1 MDTND
6 DAIRSERHGDDVAM
20 GSTERAD
27 DIDKVAAAAVA
38 EDEGVGD
45 GKDKGKGRGG
55 DKAGDGKSKS
65 ETVGKG
71 PAKLPAT
78 PDPAV
83 AKDLQKVL
91 DGKYADERER
101 VRAFLDDEFF
111 RPQAGLPLDEA
122 REAVLARLERLR
134 DTGMPKGVFSADHGG
149 TGEIGATLTGME
161 MVGHADLGVM
171 VKSGVQWGLFG
182 GAVEALGS
190 ERHMHLVPQIINLD
204 LLGCFAMTERG
215 HGSDV
220 QNLLTTA
227 TYDAETDEFVVHS
240 PSLAA
245 EKTYIGNAARHGRMA
260 AVFAQLHTPGSAT
273 DANHDP
279 AASHGVH
286 CILVPIR
293 DEDGNP
299 MPGVT
304 LGDHG
309 LKGGLPGVDNGTI
322 MFDNV
327 RVPRENLLN
336 RFGDVDERGNYSSP
350 IDSRNRRFFTML
362 GTLIR
367 GRISVGAAAGAAT
380 RSSLTIA
387 LRYAT
392 RRRQFEG
399 VPGNEKRL
407 IEHRSHRLRL
417 LPRLARSYALAL
429 LQNQIIARLDEQ
441 ESLISAGEWDVA
453 KPTEEQQWKQ
463 REMESR
469 AAAVKAAA
477 TRHATD
483 TIQACR
489 EACGGAGYMADN
501 LLTIHKDDSD
511 VFTTFEG
518 DNTVLIQMVGKELI
532 TAYARG
538 LSDLDPMGM
547 LRFGVENVGDILLRR
562 TPLARSVQ
570 TLIDSVTDREETDIF
585 DAGYQVKLFEDRES
599 NLLKSLARRLSGAK
613 KMEVEDAV
621 AAVDAAQ
628 DHLIAC
634 GWARVDAMLLEALV
648 EAEASLD
655 DGSPVKDVFVQIRTL
670 FALSVI
676 NDHSGWYQ
684 EQNVLNGL
692 RTKAV
697 RAAINDLVDSLG
709 PWADVLVDA
718 FAVPEALVSVPML
731 DDAGVD
737 AR

>member
-1 MDTND
+1 MDTTD
-6 DAIRSERHGDDVAM
+6 DAIRPSTPGDDVAVN
-20 GSTERAD
+20 GTDENKGKNKPQ
-27 DIDKVAAAAVA
+27 DK
-38 EDEGVGD
+38 
-45 GKDKGKGRGG
+45 KDKP
-55 DKAGDGKSKS
+55 D
-65 ETVGKG
+65 TVGKG
-71 PAKLPAT
+71 PAKLPVTA
-78 PDPAV
+78 DPAV
-83 AKDLQKVL
+83 AKELQKIL
-91 DGKYADERER
+91 DGAYAEERER
-101 VRAFLDDEFF
+101 VRAMLDDEFF
-111 RPQAGLPLDEA
+111 RPQIGLPLDEA
-122 REAVLARLERLR
+122 RDSILARLERLR
-134 DTGMPKGVFSADHGG
+134 DTGMPKGVFSKAHGG
-149 TGEIGATLTGME
+149 SGELGATLTGME
-161 MVGHADLGVM
+161 LVGHADLGMM

-190 ERHMHLVPQIINLD
+190 ERHMHLVPRIINLD

-220 QNLLTTA
+220 QNLETTA

-240 PSLAA
+240 PGLSA

-279 AASHGVH
+279 AESHGVH

-304 LGDHG
+304 IGDHG
-309 LKGGLPGVDNGTI
+309 YKGGLPGVDNGTL

-350 IDSRNRRFFTML
+350 VESRNRRFFTML

-367 GRISVGAAAGAAT
+367 GRVSVGAAAGAAT

-399 VPGNEKRL
+399 VPGQEKRL

-417 LPRLARSYALAL
+417 LPRLSRSYALAL
-429 LQNQIIARLDEQ
+429 LQNQIIERLDAQ
-441 ESLISAGEWDVA
+441 EKLIAAGEWDVA
-453 KPTEEQQWKQ
+453 EPSDEQQWKQ
-463 REMESR
+463 RETESR

-483 TIQACR
+483 TIQECR
-489 EACGGAGYMADN
+489 EACGGAGYMAEN
-501 LLTIHKDDSD
+501 LLTVFKDDSD

-547 LRFGVENVGDILLRR
+547 LRFGVENVGDILRRR
-562 TPLARSVQ
+562 TPIARSVQ
-570 TLIDSVTDREETDIF
+570 SLMDRVTDREETDIF

-599 NLLKSLARRLSGAK
+599 SLLKSLARRLSGAK

-621 AAVDAAQ
+621 EAVDAAQ

-634 GWARVDAMLLEALV
+634 GWARVDSMLLEALV

-655 DGSPVKDVFVQIRTL
+655 DGSPVKDVFEQVRTL
-670 FALSVI
+670 FALSTI
-676 NDHSGWYQ
+676 NAHSGWYQ
-684 EQNVLNGL
+684 EQNVLNGQ

-718 FAVPEALVSVPML
+718 FAIPDALVAVPML

-737 AR
+737 PR

>member
-1 MDTND
+1 MDTTD
-6 DAIRSERHGDDVAM
+6 DAIRPSKHGDDVAVN
-20 GSTERAD
+20 GTDE
-27 DIDKVAAAAVA
+27 DKT
-38 EDEGVGD
+38 
-45 GKDKGKGRGG
+45 KDKK
-55 DKAGDGKSKS
+55 DKPD
-65 ETVGKG
+65 TVGKG

-78 PDPAV
+78 ADPAV
-83 AKDLQKVL
+83 AKELQKIL
-91 DGKYADERER
+91 DGAYAEERER
-101 VRAFLDDEFF
+101 VRAILDDEFF
-111 RPQAGLPLDEA
+111 RPQIGLPLDEA
-122 REAVLARLERLR
+122 RDSILDRLERLR
-134 DTGMPKGVFSADHGG
+134 DTGMPKGVFSKAHGG
-149 TGEIGATLTGME
+149 TGELGAALTGME
-161 MVGHADLGVM
+161 LVGHADLGMM

-190 ERHMHLVPQIINLD
+190 ERHMHLVPRIIDLD

-220 QNLLTTA
+220 QNLETTA

-240 PSLAA
+240 PGLSA

-279 AASHGVH
+279 AESHGVH

-304 LGDHG
+304 IGDHG
-309 LKGGLPGVDNGTI
+309 YKGGLPGVDNGTL

-350 IDSRNRRFFTML
+350 IESRNRRFFTML

-367 GRISVGAAAGAAT
+367 GRVSVGAAAGAAT

-399 VPGNEKRL
+399 VPDQEKRL

-417 LPRLARSYALAL
+417 LPRLSRSYALAL
-429 LQNQIIARLDEQ
+429 LQNQIIERLDAQ
-441 ESLISAGEWDVA
+441 EKLIAAGEWDVA
-453 KPTEEQQWKQ
+453 EPTDEQQWKQ
-463 REMESR
+463 RETESR

-483 TIQACR
+483 TIQECR
-489 EACGGAGYMADN
+489 EACGGAGYMAEN
-501 LLTIHKDDSD
+501 LLTVFKDDSD

-547 LRFGVENVGDILLRR
+547 LRFGVENVGDILRRR
-562 TPLARSVQ
+562 TPIARSVQ
-570 TLIDSVTDREETDIF
+570 SLMDRVTDREETDIF
-585 DAGYQVKLFEDRES
+585 DAGYQVKLFGDRES
-599 NLLKSLARRLSGAK
+599 SLLKSLARRLSGAK
-613 KMEVEDAV
+613 KMDVEDAV
-621 AAVDAAQ
+621 EAVDAAQ

-634 GWARVDAMLLEALV
+634 GWARVDSMLLEALV

-655 DGSPVKDVFVQIRTL
+655 DGSPVKDVFEQVRTL
-670 FALSVI
+670 FALSTI
-676 NDHSGWYQ
+676 NAHSGWYQ
-684 EQNVLNGL
+684 EQNVLNGQ

-718 FAVPEALVSVPML
+718 FAIPDALVAVPML

-737 AR
+737 PR

>member
-1 MDTND
+1 MDTNA
-6 DAIRSERHGDDVAM
+6 DATRRTKHGDDVA
-20 GSTERAD
+20 GADSRTDRNHTGTNDHRTNDHRSDHRRA
-27 DIDKVAAAAVA
+27 
-38 EDEGVGD
+38 
-45 GKDKGKGRGG
+45 GKRD
-55 DKAGDGKSKS
+55 ASPA
-65 ETVGKG
+65 GKG
-71 PAKLPAT
+71 PKKLPTT
-78 PDPAV
+78 PDPDV
-83 AKDLQKVL
+83 AKQLQTLL
-91 DGKYADERER
+91 DGTYADERAR
-101 VRAFLDDEFF
+101 VRELLDDDFF
-111 RPQAGLPLDEA
+111 RPEVGLPLDQA
-122 REAVLARLERLR
+122 RDALLPRLERIR
-134 DTGMPKGVFSADHGG
+134 DAGLPKGAFAAAHGG

-161 MVGHADLGVM
+161 MIGHGNLGVM

-182 GAVEALGS
+182 GAVEALGT
-190 ERHMHLVPQIINLD
+190 ERHMHLVPDIIDLK

-220 QNLLTTA
+220 QNLETTA

-240 PSLAA
+240 PTPSA

-279 AASHGVH
+279 ADSHGVH

-293 DEDGNP
+293 DADGNP

-304 LGDHG
+304 IGDHG
-309 LKGGLPGVDNGTI
+309 YKGGLPGVDNGTI
-322 MFDNV
+322 MFDHV

-350 IDSRNRRFFTML
+350 IESTNRRFFTML

-387 LRYAT
+387 VRYAT

-399 VPGNEKRL
+399 VPGHEKRL

-417 LPRLARSYALAL
+417 LPRVARSYALAL
-429 LQNQIIARLDEQ
+429 LQNQIIERLDDQ
-441 ESLISAGEWDVA
+441 EHRVAAGEWDVA

-483 TIQACR
+483 TIQECR
-489 EACGGAGYMADN
+489 EACGGAGYMAEN

-538 LSDLDPMGM
+538 LSDLDPLGM
-547 LRFGVENVGDILLRR
+547 LRFGVENVGDVLRRR
-562 TPLARSVQ
+562 TPLAMSVQ
-570 TLIDSVTDREETDIF
+570 GLIDRVTDREETDIF

-613 KMEVEDAV
+613 KMEIEDAV

-648 EAEASLD
+648 EAEATLEE
-655 DGSPVKDVFVQIRTL
+655 GSAAHRVFEQVRTL

-676 NDHSGWYQ
+676 QEHSGWYQ
-684 EQNVLNGL
+684 EQNILGGQ

-718 FAVPEALVSVPML
+718 FAVPDALVRVPML

-737 AR
+737 PR

>member
-1 MDTND
+1 MDTTD
-6 DAIRSERHGDDVAM
+6 DAIRPSTPGDDVAVN
-20 GSTERAD
+20 GTDENKGKNKPQ
-27 DIDKVAAAAVA
+27 DK
-38 EDEGVGD
+38 
-45 GKDKGKGRGG
+45 KDKP
-55 DKAGDGKSKS
+55 D
-65 ETVGKG
+65 TVGKG
-71 PAKLPAT
+71 PAKLPVTA
-78 PDPAV
+78 DPAV
-83 AKDLQKVL
+83 AKELQKIL
-91 DGKYADERER
+91 DGAYAEERER
-101 VRAFLDDEFF
+101 VRAMLDDEFF
-111 RPQAGLPLDEA
+111 RPQIGLPLDEA
-122 REAVLARLERLR
+122 RDSILARLERLR
-134 DTGMPKGVFSADHGG
+134 DTGMPKGVFSKAHGG
-149 TGEIGATLTGME
+149 SGELGATLTGME
-161 MVGHADLGVM
+161 LVGHADLGMM

-190 ERHMHLVPQIINLD
+190 ERHMHLVPRIINLD

-220 QNLLTTA
+220 QNLETTA

-240 PSLAA
+240 PGLSA

-279 AASHGVH
+279 AESHGVH

-304 LGDHG
+304 IGDHG
-309 LKGGLPGVDNGTI
+309 YKGGLPGVDNGTL

-350 IDSRNRRFFTML
+350 IESRNRRFFTML

-367 GRISVGAAAGAAT
+367 GRVSVGAAAGAAT

-399 VPGNEKRL
+399 VPGQEKRL

-417 LPRLARSYALAL
+417 LPRLSRSYALAL
-429 LQNQIIARLDEQ
+429 LQNQIIERLDAQ
-441 ESLISAGEWDVA
+441 EKLIAAGEWDVA
-453 KPTEEQQWKQ
+453 EPSDEQQWKQ
-463 REMESR
+463 RETESR

-483 TIQACR
+483 TIQECR
-489 EACGGAGYMADN
+489 EACGGAGYMAEN
-501 LLTIHKDDSD
+501 LLTVFKDDSD

-547 LRFGVENVGDILLRR
+547 LRFGVENVGDILRRR
-562 TPLARSVQ
+562 TPIARSVQ
-570 TLIDSVTDREETDIF
+570 SLMDRVTDREETDIF

-599 NLLKSLARRLSGAK
+599 SLLKSLARRLSGAK

-621 AAVDAAQ
+621 EAVDAAQ

-634 GWARVDAMLLEALV
+634 GWARVDSMLLEALV

-655 DGSPVKDVFVQIRTL
+655 DGSPVKDVFEQVRTL
-670 FALSVI
+670 FALSTI
-676 NDHSGWYQ
+676 NAHSGWYQ
-684 EQNVLNGL
+684 EQNVLNGQ

-718 FAVPEALVSVPML
+718 FAIPDALVAVPML

-737 AR
+737 PR

>member
-1 MDTND
+1 MDTTD
-6 DAIRSERHGDDVAM
+6 DAIRPSTPGDDVAVN
-20 GSTERAD
+20 GTDENKGKNKPQ
-27 DIDKVAAAAVA
+27 DK
-38 EDEGVGD
+38 
-45 GKDKGKGRGG
+45 KDKP
-55 DKAGDGKSKS
+55 D
-65 ETVGKG
+65 TVGKG
-71 PAKLPAT
+71 PAKLPVTA
-78 PDPAV
+78 DPAV
-83 AKDLQKVL
+83 AKELQKIL
-91 DGKYADERER
+91 DGAYAEERER
-101 VRAFLDDEFF
+101 VRAMLDDEFF
-111 RPQAGLPLDEA
+111 RPQIGLPLDEA
-122 REAVLARLERLR
+122 RDSILARLERLR
-134 DTGMPKGVFSADHGG
+134 DTGMPKGVFSKAHGG
-149 TGEIGATLTGME
+149 SGELGATLTGME
-161 MVGHADLGVM
+161 LVGHADLGMM

-190 ERHMHLVPQIINLD
+190 ERHMHLVPRIINLD

-220 QNLLTTA
+220 QNLETTA

-240 PSLAA
+240 PGLSA

-279 AASHGVH
+279 AESHGVH

-304 LGDHG
+304 IGDHG
-309 LKGGLPGVDNGTI
+309 YKGGLPGVDNGTL

-350 IDSRNRRFFTML
+350 IESRNRRFFTML

-367 GRISVGAAAGAAT
+367 GRVSVGAAAGAAT

-399 VPGNEKRL
+399 VPGQEKRL

-417 LPRLARSYALAL
+417 LPRLSRSYALAL
-429 LQNQIIARLDEQ
+429 LQNQIIERLDAQ
-441 ESLISAGEWDVA
+441 EKLIAADEWDVA
-453 KPTEEQQWKQ
+453 EPSDEQQWKQ
-463 REMESR
+463 RETESR

-483 TIQACR
+483 TIQECR
-489 EACGGAGYMADN
+489 EACGGAGYMAEN
-501 LLTIHKDDSD
+501 LLTVFKDDSD

-547 LRFGVENVGDILLRR
+547 LRFGVENVGDILRRR
-562 TPLARSVQ
+562 TPIARSVQ
-570 TLIDSVTDREETDIF
+570 SLMDRVTDREETDIF

-599 NLLKSLARRLSGAK
+599 SLLKSLARRLSGAK

-621 AAVDAAQ
+621 EAVDAAQ

-634 GWARVDAMLLEALV
+634 GWARVDSMLLEALV

-655 DGSPVKDVFVQIRTL
+655 DGSPVKDVFEQVRTL
-670 FALSVI
+670 FALSTI
-676 NDHSGWYQ
+676 NAHSGWYQ
-684 EQNVLNGL
+684 EQNVLNGQ

-718 FAVPEALVSVPML
+718 FAIPDALVAVPML

-737 AR
+737 PR

>member
-1 MDTND
+1 MDTTD
-6 DAIRSERHGDDVAM
+6 DAIRPSTPGDDVAVN
-20 GSTERAD
+20 GAD
-27 DIDKVAAAAVA
+27 ENKGKNKPQDK
-38 EDEGVGD
+38 
-45 GKDKGKGRGG
+45 KDKP
-55 DKAGDGKSKS
+55 D
-65 ETVGKG
+65 TVGKG
-71 PAKLPAT
+71 PAKLPVTA
-78 PDPAV
+78 DPAV
-83 AKDLQKVL
+83 AKELQKIL
-91 DGKYADERER
+91 DGAYAEERER
-101 VRAFLDDEFF
+101 VRAMLDDEFF
-111 RPQAGLPLDEA
+111 RPQIGLPLDEA
-122 REAVLARLERLR
+122 RDSILARLERLR
-134 DTGMPKGVFSADHGG
+134 DTGMPKGVFSKAHGG
-149 TGEIGATLTGME
+149 SGELGATLTGME
-161 MVGHADLGVM
+161 LVGHADLGMM

-190 ERHMHLVPQIINLD
+190 ERHMHLVPRIIDLD

-220 QNLLTTA
+220 QNLETTA

-240 PSLAA
+240 PGLSA

-279 AASHGVH
+279 AESHGVH

-304 LGDHG
+304 IGDHG
-309 LKGGLPGVDNGTI
+309 YKGGLPGVDNGTL

-350 IDSRNRRFFTML
+350 IESRNRRFFTML

-367 GRISVGAAAGAAT
+367 GRVSVGAAAGAAT

-399 VPGNEKRL
+399 VPGQEKRL

-417 LPRLARSYALAL
+417 LPRLSRSYALAL
-429 LQNQIIARLDEQ
+429 LQNQIIERLDAQ
-441 ESLISAGEWDVA
+441 EKLIAGGEWDVA
-453 KPTEEQQWKQ
+453 EPSDEQQWKQ
-463 REMESR
+463 RETESR

-483 TIQACR
+483 TIQECR
-489 EACGGAGYMADN
+489 EACGGAGYMAEN
-501 LLTIHKDDSD
+501 LLTVFKDDSD

-547 LRFGVENVGDILLRR
+547 LRFGVENVGDILRRR
-562 TPLARSVQ
+562 TPIARSVQ
-570 TLIDSVTDREETDIF
+570 SLMDRVTDREETDIF

-599 NLLKSLARRLSGAK
+599 SLLKSLARRLSGAK

-621 AAVDAAQ
+621 EAVDAAQ

-634 GWARVDAMLLEALV
+634 GWARVDSMLLEALV

-655 DGSPVKDVFVQIRTL
+655 DGSPVKDVFEQVRTL
-670 FALSVI
+670 FALSTI
-676 NDHSGWYQ
+676 NAHSGWYQ
-684 EQNVLNGL
+684 EQNVLNGQ

-718 FAVPEALVSVPML
+718 FAIPDALVAVPML

-737 AR
+737 PR

>member
-1 MDTND
+1 MDTKD
-6 DAIRSERHGDDVAM
+6 DATRSPKHGDDVAM
-20 GSTERAD
+20 TNTERSD
-27 DIDKVAAAAVA
+27 DIDKVAAVADATAPDAV
-38 EDEGVGD
+38 ED
-45 GKDKGKGRGG
+45 DKGSN
-55 DKAGDGKSKS
+55 AT
-65 ETVGKG
+65 ETVGNG
-71 PAKLPAT
+71 PDKLPTT
-78 PDPAV
+78 PDPSV
-83 AKDLQKVL
+83 AAELQKIL
-91 DGKYADERER
+91 DGRYAEDRQV
-101 VRAFLDDEFF
+101 VRGMLDDEFF
-111 RPQAGLPLDEA
+111 RPQVGLPLDEA
-122 REAVLARLERLR
+122 REAILTRLEKLR
-134 DTGMPKGVFSADHGG
+134 DTGMPKGVFSEAHGG
-149 TGEIGATLTGME
+149 TGKIGATLTGME

-182 GAVEALGS
+182 GAVEALGTD
-190 ERHMHLVPQIINLD
+190 RHTDLVPQIINLD

-220 QNLLTTA
+220 QNLETTA
-227 TYDAETDEFVVHS
+227 TYDPETDEFIVHS
-240 PSLAA
+240 PTASAQ
-245 EKTYIGNAARHGRMA
+245 KTYIGNAALHGRMA
-260 AVFAQLHTPGSAT
+260 AVFAQLHTPASAA

-279 AASHGVH
+279 SESHGVH

-304 LGDHG
+304 IGDHG
-309 LKGGLPGVDNGTI
+309 YKGGLPGVDNGTI
-322 MFDNV
+322 LFDEV

-350 IDSRNRRFFTML
+350 IESRNRRFFTML

-387 LRYAT
+387 VRYAT

-417 LPRLARSYALAL
+417 LPRLTRSYALAL
-429 LQNQIIARLDEQ
+429 LQNQIIERLDEQ
-441 ESLISAGEWDVA
+441 ERLSVAGEWDVA
-453 KPTEEQQWKQ
+453 NPDEEQQWKQ
-463 REMESR
+463 RETESR

-483 TIQACR
+483 TIQECR
-489 EACGGAGYMADN
+489 EACGGAGYMAEN

-538 LSDLDPMGM
+538 LSDLDPVGM
-547 LRFGVENVGDILLRR
+547 LRFGFENFGDVLRRR
-562 TPLARSVQ
+562 TPVARSVQ

-585 DAGYQVKLFEDRES
+585 DAGYQVQLFEDRES
-599 NLLKSLARRLSGAK
+599 NLLKSLARRLRGAK
-613 KMEVEDAV
+613 KMDIEDAV
-621 AAVDAAQ
+621 AVVDGAQ

-634 GWARVDAMLLEALV
+634 GWAHVDTLLLEALV
-648 EAEASLD
+648 EAESELD
-655 DGSPVKDVFVQIRTL
+655 DGSPAKQVFEQIRTL
-670 FALSVI
+670 FALSTI
-676 NDHSGWYQ
+676 NSHSGWYQ

-737 AR
+737 PR

>member
-6 DAIRSERHGDDVAM
+6 DATRTPQHGDDVAM
-20 GSTERAD
+20 KDTERAD
-27 DIDKVAAAAVA
+27 DIDKVAAAAAAADTAA
-38 EDEGVGD
+38 EDGTSGTAPGREK
-45 GKDKGKGRGG
+45 KDKP
-55 DKAGDGKSKS
+55 

-71 PAKLPAT
+71 PAKLPTTA
-78 PDPAV
+78 DPAV
-83 AKDLQKVL
+83 AVELQKLL
-91 DGKYADERER
+91 DGKYAEDRER
-101 VRAFLDDEFF
+101 VRAMLDDEFF
-111 RPQAGLPLDEA
+111 RPQVGLPLDEA
-122 REAVLARLERLR
+122 RDAILSRLERLR
-134 DTGMPKGVFSADHGG
+134 DTGMPKGVFSAAHGG

-190 ERHMHLVPQIINLD
+190 ERHMNLVPQIINLD

-220 QNLLTTA
+220 QNLETTA
-227 TYDAETDEFVVHS
+227 TYDPETDEFIVHS
-240 PSLAA
+240 PSPSAQ
-245 EKTYIGNAARHGRMA
+245 KTYIGNAARHGRMA

-279 AASHGVH
+279 AESHGVH
-286 CILVPIR
+286 CVLVPIR

-304 LGDHG
+304 IGDHG
-309 LKGGLPGVDNGTI
+309 YKGGLPGVDNGTI
-322 MFDNV
+322 LFDNV

-350 IDSRNRRFFTML
+350 IESRNRRFFTML

-367 GRISVGAAAGAAT
+367 GRVSVGAAAGAAT

-429 LQNQIIARLDEQ
+429 LQNQIIERLDEQ
-441 ESLISAGEWDVA
+441 DSLIAAGEWNVA
-453 KPTEEQQWKQ
+453 EPTDEQQWKQ

-469 AAAVKAAA
+469 AAAVKVAA

-483 TIQACR
+483 TIQECR
-489 EACGGAGYMADN
+489 EACGGAGYMAEN

-547 LRFGVENVGDILLRR
+547 LRFGVENVGDILRRR

-585 DAGYQVKLFEDRES
+585 DAGYQVQLFEDRES

-613 KMEVEDAV
+613 KMDIEDAV
-621 AAVDAAQ
+621 AAVDSAQ

-655 DGSPVKDVFVQIRTL
+655 DGSAVKDVFVQIRTL
-670 FALSVI
+670 FALSTI
-676 NDHSGWYQ
+676 NAHSGWYQ

-718 FAVPEALVSVPML
+718 FAIPEALVSVPML

-737 AR
+737 PR

>member
-1 MDTND
+1 MDTTD
-6 DAIRSERHGDDVAM
+6 DAIRPSTPGDDVAVN
-20 GSTERAD
+20 GAD
-27 DIDKVAAAAVA
+27 ENKGKNKPQDK
-38 EDEGVGD
+38 
-45 GKDKGKGRGG
+45 KDKP
-55 DKAGDGKSKS
+55 D
-65 ETVGKG
+65 TVGKG
-71 PAKLPAT
+71 PAKLPVTA
-78 PDPAV
+78 DPAV
-83 AKDLQKVL
+83 AKELQKIL
-91 DGKYADERER
+91 DGAYAEERER
-101 VRAFLDDEFF
+101 VRAMLDDEFF
-111 RPQAGLPLDEA
+111 RPQIGLPLDEA
-122 REAVLARLERLR
+122 RDSILARLEHLR
-134 DTGMPKGVFSADHGG
+134 DTGMPKGVFSKAHGG
-149 TGEIGATLTGME
+149 SGELGATLTGME
-161 MVGHADLGVM
+161 LVGHADLGMM

-190 ERHMHLVPQIINLD
+190 ERHMHLVPRIIDLD

-220 QNLLTTA
+220 QNLETTA

-240 PSLAA
+240 PGLSA

-279 AASHGVH
+279 AESHGVH

-304 LGDHG
+304 IGDHG
-309 LKGGLPGVDNGTI
+309 YKGGLPGVDNGTL

-350 IDSRNRRFFTML
+350 IESRNRRFFTML

-367 GRISVGAAAGAAT
+367 GRVSVGAAAGAAT

-399 VPGNEKRL
+399 VPGQEKRL

-417 LPRLARSYALAL
+417 LPRLSRSYALAL
-429 LQNQIIARLDEQ
+429 LQNQIIERLDAQ
-441 ESLISAGEWDVA
+441 EKLIAGGEWDVA
-453 KPTEEQQWKQ
+453 EPSDEQQWKQ
-463 REMESR
+463 RETESR

-483 TIQACR
+483 TIQECR
-489 EACGGAGYMADN
+489 EACGGAGYMAEN
-501 LLTIHKDDSD
+501 LLTVFKDDSD

-547 LRFGVENVGDILLRR
+547 LRFGVENVGDILRRR
-562 TPLARSVQ
+562 TPIARSVQ
-570 TLIDSVTDREETDIF
+570 SLMDRVTDREETDIF

-599 NLLKSLARRLSGAK
+599 SLLKSLARRLSGAK

-621 AAVDAAQ
+621 EAVDAAQ

-634 GWARVDAMLLEALV
+634 GWARVDSMLLEALV

-655 DGSPVKDVFVQIRTL
+655 DGSPVKDVFEQVRTL
-670 FALSVI
+670 FALSTI
-676 NDHSGWYQ
+676 NAHSGWYQ
-684 EQNVLNGL
+684 EQNVLNGQ

-718 FAVPEALVSVPML
+718 FAIPDALVAVPML

-737 AR
+737 PR

>member
-1 MDTND
+1 MDTTD
-6 DAIRSERHGDDVAM
+6 DAIRPSTPGDDVAVN
-20 GSTERAD
+20 GAD
-27 DIDKVAAAAVA
+27 ENKGKNKPQDK
-38 EDEGVGD
+38 
-45 GKDKGKGRGG
+45 KDKP
-55 DKAGDGKSKS
+55 D
-65 ETVGKG
+65 TVGKG
-71 PAKLPAT
+71 PAKLPVTA
-78 PDPAV
+78 DPAV
-83 AKDLQKVL
+83 AKELQKIL
-91 DGKYADERER
+91 DGAYAEERER
-101 VRAFLDDEFF
+101 VRAMLDDEFF
-111 RPQAGLPLDEA
+111 RPQIGLPLDEA
-122 REAVLARLERLR
+122 RDSILARLERLR
-134 DTGMPKGVFSADHGG
+134 DTGMPKGVFSKAHGG
-149 TGEIGATLTGME
+149 SGELGATLTGME
-161 MVGHADLGVM
+161 LVGHADLGMM

-190 ERHMHLVPQIINLD
+190 ERHMHLVPRIIDLD

-220 QNLLTTA
+220 QNLETTA

-240 PSLAA
+240 PGLSA

-279 AASHGVH
+279 AESHGVH

-304 LGDHG
+304 IGDHG
-309 LKGGLPGVDNGTI
+309 YKGGLPGVDNGTL

-350 IDSRNRRFFTML
+350 IESRNRRFFTML

-367 GRISVGAAAGAAT
+367 GRVSVGAAAGAAT

-399 VPGNEKRL
+399 VPGQEKRL

-417 LPRLARSYALAL
+417 LPRLSRSYALAL
-429 LQNQIIARLDEQ
+429 LQNQIIQRLDAQ
-441 ESLISAGEWDVA
+441 EKLIAGGEWDVA
-453 KPTEEQQWKQ
+453 EPSDEQQWKQ
-463 REMESR
+463 RETESR

-483 TIQACR
+483 TIQECR
-489 EACGGAGYMADN
+489 EACGGAGYMAEN
-501 LLTIHKDDSD
+501 LLTVFKDDSD

-547 LRFGVENVGDILLRR
+547 LRFGVENVGDILRRR
-562 TPLARSVQ
+562 TPIARSVQ
-570 TLIDSVTDREETDIF
+570 SLMDRVTDREETDIF

-599 NLLKSLARRLSGAK
+599 SLLKSLARRLSGAK

-621 AAVDAAQ
+621 EAVDAAQ

-634 GWARVDAMLLEALV
+634 GWARVDSMLLEALV

-655 DGSPVKDVFVQIRTL
+655 DGSPVKDVFEQVRTL
-670 FALSVI
+670 FALSTI
-676 NDHSGWYQ
+676 NAHSGWYQ
-684 EQNVLNGL
+684 EQNVLNGQ

-718 FAVPEALVSVPML
+718 FAIPDALVAVPML

-737 AR
+737 PR